1 MPRSTARRTTAKRTK
16 QAVAAQPEIV
26 RVGIYLRRSTDDENQ
41 PYTIEAQ
48 EERLRSYVDSQPNW
62 IVALRFADDASGATT
77 ERKDLQRA
85 LAAARNGLIDVL
97 LVYRVD
103 RLSRSLRDTVDL
115 LEELEQA
122 GVVFRSATEPFDTAT
137 PIGRML
143 LQILAMFAQFE
154 RDMIIDRVIAGME
167 RKAAKGLWKGGRRP
181 FGYQV
186 DKIAKKLI
194 IDVAEATIVRLIFD
208 LYVRDRLGTRAI
220 ASVLNNR
227 GLRTTVG
234 GPWSGH
240 KILRMLDNRAYLG
253 ELTFRE
259 ITVEGTHEPIIDEE
273 TFDAAQK
280 ILTERSEE
288 TSRRASNPSDYYLT
302 GRMRCPQCGTAL
314 IGTRAT
320 GRNHTYRY
328 YTCHTRNRYNRHECD
343 APRLDADAV
352 DYAVLTALA
361 GFYRDHQQLI
371 ADAVLKAQRSH
382 RDARSEHTAE
392 LSTIETEL
400 TLTDQAIDRYLGAFE
415 RGTLDDE
422 TLATRLEALRTK
434 QKQLRQRQAEL
445 TEEID
450 HEPVMPARSS
460 LRAVTRHIE
469 TIIETGDDLGRKALI
484 EALVAEVKITGPDR
498 LTPIFKVL
506 GPDAPRD
513 VTNVDTGDISQPK
526 LTQPATS
533 PAPHR
538 GAAAVLPATT
548 PPKGAVRAMPTLV
561 EVRGLEPL
569 ASSVRGRRSTRLSY
583 TPWKHLKLTGPRS
596 PCDDHP
602 VRMDRHLRP
611 AVS

>member
-1 MPRSTARRTTAKRTK
+1 MPRSTARRTTTKRTQ
-16 QAVAAQPEIV
+16 QAVLEPLDTV

-62 IVALRFADDASGATT
+62 VVALRFADDASGATI

-85 LAAARNGLIDVL
+85 LSAARNGLIDVL

-103 RLSRSLRDTVDL
+103 RLSRSLRDTVHL
-115 LEELEQA
+115 LEELDQA

-143 LQILAMFAQFE
+143 LQMLAMFAQFE
-154 RDMIIDRVIAGME
+154 RDMIIDRVISGME

-186 DKIAKKLI
+186 DKTAKKLV
-194 IDVAEATIVRLIFD
+194 IDETEAAIVRLIFD
-208 LYVRDRLGTRAI
+208 RYVRDRLGTKSI
-220 ASVLNNR
+220 ANVLNNR

-240 KILRMLDNRAYLG
+240 KILRMLDNRIYLG

-259 ITVEGTHEPIIDEE
+259 ITVEGTHDPIISEE

-361 GFYRDHQQLI
+361 SFYRDHQHLI
-371 ADAVLKAQRSH
+371 ADAVTKAQRHH
-382 RDARSEHTAE
+382 RDARSDRTDE
-392 LSTIETEL
+392 LTIIETEL
-400 TLTDQAIDRYLGAFE
+400 TQTDQAIDRYLGAFE
-415 RGTLDDE
+415 RGTLDEE

-445 TEEID
+445 TEELD
-450 HEPVMPARSS
+450 DEPAMPARST
-460 LRAVTRHIE
+460 LRTIVKHIE
-469 TIIETGDDLGRKALI
+469 TIIETGDDLRRKALI
-484 EALVAEVKITGPDR
+484 EALIAEVKITGPDR
-498 LTPIFKVL
+498 LVPIFKIPGANASRDAANVET
-506 GPDAPRD
+506 GDTDRPKSTRPATPTAPR
-513 VTNVDTGDISQPK
+513 
-526 LTQPATS
+526 
-533 PAPHR
+533 R

-583 TPWKHLKLTGPRS
+583 TPWK
-596 PCDDHP
+596 
-602 VRMDRHLRP
+602 
-611 AVS
+611 

>member
-1 MPRSTARRTTAKRTK
+1 MARATSRRKSANRTP
-16 QAVAAQPEIV
+16 QPAVDPLDTV
-26 RVGIYLRRSTDDENQ
+26 RVGIYLRRSTDDEHQ
-41 PYTIEAQ
+41 PYSIEAQ
-48 EERLRSYVDSQPNW
+48 EERLRSYIDSQPGW
-62 IVALRFADDASGATT
+62 AIALRFSDDASGATT
-77 ERKDLQRA
+77 ERDDLQRA
-85 LAAARNGLIDVL
+85 LSAARHGLIDVL

-103 RLSRSLRDTVDL
+103 RLSRNLRDTVTL
-115 LEELEQA
+115 LEELDQA

-137 PIGRML
+137 PMGRML
-143 LQILAMFAQFE
+143 LQMLAMFAQFE
-154 RDMIIDRVIAGME
+154 RDTIIDRVIAGME
-167 RKAAKGLWKGGRRP
+167 RKAAKGLWMGGNRP

-186 DKIAKKLI
+186 DRANWKLLV
-194 IDVAEATIVRLIFD
+194 DEKEAPVVRLIFN
-208 LYVRDRLGTRAI
+208 LYVKERVGTRAI
-220 ASVLNNR
+220 AKTLNER
-227 GLRTTVG
+227 GHRTTTG

-240 KILRMLDNRAYLG
+240 QVLRVLDNRIYLG

-259 ITVEGTHEPIIDEE
+259 ITVTDTHKPIIE
-273 TFDAAQK
+273 AAQFAEAEK
-280 ILTERSEE
+280 ILTIRSDGH
-288 TSRRASNPSDYYLT
+288 THRAASDSDYYLT
-302 GRMRCPQCGTAL
+302 GRMRCPQCAKAMLGSNA
-314 IGTRAT
+314 G
-320 GRNHTYRY
+320 GRNRTYRY